1 MIFLFW
7 SLDYRAILSRDNARS
22 SIGSRSSN
30 TRVTPYNDPNHRAMP
45 AYRITEEKTLEMYC
59 EYVHKEVDLDNANHR
74 RLEEWFKLN
83 SNFLIFLS

>member
-1 MIFLFW
+1 
-7 SLDYRAILSRDNARS
+7 
-22 SIGSRSSN
+22 
-30 TRVTPYNDPNHRAMP
+30 MP